1 MKEEKNRLKELRT
14 CAGVNQKELAEY
26 VGITQQQISNI
37 ENGSVY
43 PSLTVAKKL
52 AVYFNESIDD
62 IFFTEKSNLEL

>member
-1 MKEEKNRLKELRT
+1 MRGEKNRLRELRNG
-14 CAGVNQKELAEY
+14 AGVNQKELAEH

-52 AVYFNESIDD
+52 AVYFDKSIDD
-62 IFFTEKSNLEL
+62 IFFTRESNL